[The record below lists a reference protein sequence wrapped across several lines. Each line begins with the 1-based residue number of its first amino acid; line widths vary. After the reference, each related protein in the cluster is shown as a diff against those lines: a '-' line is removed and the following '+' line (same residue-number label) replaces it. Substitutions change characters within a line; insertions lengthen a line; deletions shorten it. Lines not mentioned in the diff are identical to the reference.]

1 MSPREIQRTMDFIL
15 RSQADA
21 VIRMDRWVEE
31 WAERSKQW
39 DERIK
44 LWDEKFQKQV
54 EIVHAENRGTAK
66 IVHETAREVREIAK
80 ANRRHEQR
88 IHSLEKSERRT
99 TRRLV
104 GLADIRRT
112 LNRLGRSHSSR

>member
-1 MSPREIQRTMDFIL
+1 MDFIL

-31 WAERSKQW
+31 WAEQSKQW

-54 EIVHAENRGTAK
+54 EILHAENR
-66 IVHETAREVREIAK
+66 ETAREIREIA
-80 ANRRHEQR
+80 
-88 IHSLEKSERRT
+88 
-99 TRRLV
+99 
-104 GLADIRRT
+104 
-112 LNRLGRSHSSR
+112 

>member
-1 MSPREIQRTMDFIL
+1 MSPREIQRTMEFIL

-54 EIVHAENRGTAK
+54 EIVHAENRETAK
-66 IVHETAREVREIAK
+66 IVHETAKEVREIAK
-80 ANRRHEQR
+80 ANRRQQR
-88 IHSLEKSERRT
+88 IHFLEKSERRT

-112 LNRLGRSHSSR
+112 LNRLGRSHRSR